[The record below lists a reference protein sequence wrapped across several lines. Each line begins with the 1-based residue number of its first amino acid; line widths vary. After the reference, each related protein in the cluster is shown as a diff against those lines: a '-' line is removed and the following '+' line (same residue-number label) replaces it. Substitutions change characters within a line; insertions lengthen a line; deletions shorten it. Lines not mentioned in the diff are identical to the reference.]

1 MTDREMEAK
10 GSTQAQPM
18 LRHELGPRER
28 DIVVRMFLRSYAR
41 MEVLHKHASYY
52 RLHAYASF
60 SPFIFF
66 GGAGLVLACIVV
78 LLIVSVSPP
87 GIAHWVRSFW
97 TWVLIGLALFWVV
110 EKLIDRRIAHIPRG
124 ERPVDIEEFHTVRER
139 RKVIPELVTFALM
152 IYVVHECLSRIY
164 FSQ

>member
-1 MTDREMEAK
+1 MIEREVDAK
-10 GSTQAQPM
+10 RSTQAEPI
-18 LRHELGPRER
+18 LRPEPSPRER

-41 MEVLHKHASYY
+41 MEVLHKYASYY

-66 GGAGLVLACIVV
+66 GGAGLVLASVVV
-78 LLIVSVSPP
+78 LLIVTVSPP

-97 TWVLIGLALFWVV
+97 TWVLIGLALLWIV

-124 ERPVDIEEFHTVRER
+124 ERPVGIEEFHTVRER
-139 RKVIPELVTFALM
+139 LKVIPELVTFALM